1 MKLNN
6 RGFAISTMMYMIL
19 ILALLIMAMVLATL
33 NSRNKILNNLK
44 QKVQEEVNDDSLSS
58 NCICTG
64 VKNYNAYEVG
74 DLYNCDVSNTESYQF
89 YIIKD
94 NDTTVDLVMS
104 EPLTFDTGNYGDKD
118 DVKTESKVAYI
129 TEKDYNEYNIYNP
142 ITALKVLKRIT
153 DNWFYLD
160 SRTDSIANNT
170 LTIDYTNYKA
180 RLLSFTDI
188 SPYVENNKLSID
200 FIKDTMTSTIYNNDK
215 IYSIVDNTIS
225 IDKSVIDEYSIV
237 PVITVSKDKIKK

>member
-19 ILALLIMAMVLATL
+19 VLALLIMTLVLAIL
-33 NSRNKILNNLK
+33 NSRSKILNNLK
-44 QKVQEEVNDDSLSS
+44 EKVQNEVNDTSV
-58 NCICTG
+58 NTNYICIG
-64 VKNYNAYEVG
+64 VNKYDAYEVG
-74 DLYNCDVSNTESYQF
+74 DLYDCDVSNTESYQF

-94 NDTTVDLVMS
+94 NDTTVDFVMS
-104 EPLTFDTGNYGDKD
+104 EPLTFDIGDYGKVD

-129 TEKDYNEYNIYNP
+129 TENDYNEYNIYNP

-160 SRTDSIANNT
+160 VRTDSIINNG
-170 LTIDYTNYKA
+170 LSIDYKNYRA
-180 RLLSFTDI
+180 RLLSFSDI
-188 SPYVENNKLSID
+188 SQYIEDNSLKLD
-200 FIKDTMTSTIYNNDK
+200 FIKDTMTSTIYNDDK
-215 IYSIVDNTIS
+215 IYSIVNNTV
-225 IDKSVIDEYSIV
+225 SVSASASEEYNIV

>member
-19 ILALLIMAMVLATL
+19 ILALLIMTMVLAIL

-44 QKVQEEVNDDSLSS
+44 QRVQNEVNDDSPSF
-58 NCICTG
+58 NYICTG
-64 VKNYNAYEVG
+64 VKNYNSYEVG
-74 DLYNCDVSNTESYQF
+74 DLYNCDVSNTETYQF
-89 YIIKD
+89 YVIKD
-94 NDTTVDLVMS
+94 NDNTVDLVMS
-104 EPLTFDTGNYGDKD
+104 EPLTFDTGDYGKED

-129 TEKDYNEYNIYNP
+129 TETDYSEYNIYNP

-153 DNWFYLD
+153 DNWFYID
-160 SRTDSIANNT
+160 SRTDTVSNNE

-180 RLLSFTDI
+180 RLLSFSDI
-188 SPYVENNKLSID
+188 SSYVENNKLSID